1 MKLSR
6 EKTDEDALTPAVLG
20 WASVGTVAQISL
32 VTAGHYLDVVFDA
45 WPWPELLVAG
55 LAGSAYV
62 VHIRRSYV
70 DSVWHGGMVGGI
82 CSFLGVAL
90 AVSLADFP
98 VKDLATVTL
107 AAIGTGA
114 VCGLAVFSAIRPI
127 VSHESDS

>member
-1 MKLSR
+1 MRTSR
-6 EKTDEDALTPAVLG
+6 EEADEQALTPAVLG
-20 WASVGTVAQISL
+20 WASVGTVAQIIL

-62 VHIRRSYV
+62 IHIHRSYV
-70 DSVWHGGMVGGI
+70 DSAWHGGMVGGI

-98 VKDLATVTL
+98 PKELATVTL

-114 VCGLAVFSAIRPI
+114 VCGLVVFGVIRPN
-127 VSHESDS
+127 VSHE